1 MTIKDK
7 AEEIIDGI
15 KEKLD
20 GECCDKQECCE
31 IEECCDTEDCCPTDD
46 CCDGFQLDDRVAEK
60 VKEIIK
66 KNEGKGSI
74 LDRVLGK
81 IVSRKLLVFATATVL
96 LAQYGLDP
104 DTWGMIAIVYIGG
117 QSVID
122 AAKTWRHGG

>member
-1 MTIKDK
+1 MGVEEIKDAVK
-7 AEEIIDGI
+7 N
-15 KEKLD
+15 L
-20 GECCDKQECCE
+20 
-31 IEECCDTEDCCPTDD
+31 P
-46 CCDGFQLDDRVAEK
+46 AEK
-60 VKEIIK
+60 VDQLK
-66 KNEGKGSI
+66 KDLYLDTKAKGV
-74 LDRVLGK
+74 LDSLQEK